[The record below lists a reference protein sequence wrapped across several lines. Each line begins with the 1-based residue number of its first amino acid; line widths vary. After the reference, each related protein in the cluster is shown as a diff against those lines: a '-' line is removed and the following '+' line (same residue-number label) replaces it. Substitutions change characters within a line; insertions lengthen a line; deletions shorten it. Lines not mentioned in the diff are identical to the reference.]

1 MSAAVQPSL
10 LPSNN
15 STMKGTACSAA
26 SGGANSNCS
35 MLHEH
40 FRFVVY
46 LWKIH
51 VTPSPPHIPV
61 SAKLVLLSMW
71 SLSGNHLLIFRI
83 LPMQGTPHLEGIWK
97 SFCSC
102 LALGYLE
109 KDNNGHLFIHP
120 GTPLSYYRRQSLY
133 RYYFLEL
140 NWFCVNVWGFFSFLL
155 LLKRLLQFQA
165 LAVCSHSD
173 FWSFKKCPWE
183 RETDQLWEAKCI
195 HTKFYSLLFSRAK
208 ILTHDSSCSSPKA
221 GTEEHGWWT
230 MVRTGW
236 RLD

>member
-109 KDNNGHLFIHP
+109 KDDNGHLFIHP
-120 GTPLSYYRRQSLY
+120 GTLLSYYRRQSLY

-140 NWFCVNVWGFFSFLL
+140 NWFCVNVWGFFFFPPPSQEASTISSSSCMFTLWFLI
-155 LLKRLLQFQA
+155 LQKMSMREGDRPA
-165 LAVCSHSD
+165 LRSQV
-173 FWSFKKCPWE
+173 
-183 RETDQLWEAKCI
+183 
-195 HTKFYSLLFSRAK
+195 HTHKVLFSAF
-208 ILTHDSSCSSPKA
+208 
-221 GTEEHGWWT
+221 
-230 MVRTGW
+230 
-236 RLD
+236 